1 MSRVRRHPWI
11 VLGIV
16 VVGAILAYFAVSSS
30 QGLLEVVGRLPVS
43 VALLLTWVAV
53 FPNEAKKIASEAVGA
68 LFYWSRRGQ
77 RIAVGTGIE
86 ADVARATSRLEAE
99 APGLFTRALKIGWHR
114 GKAGHVDL
122 PEGKLIVKLR
132 DHREQ
137 SANLTTAVVA
147 HVRNSSLA
155 RARLHMD
162 RDVNKAV
169 EFSLVSLILE
179 GLDRQAASS
188 FRDEVCLPACEGSS
202 RLATVCDWTR
212 VLDSQ
217 GLFTRVA
224 VTELN
229 DLGSRLAGQLPS
241 ASAAEE
247 SYQFVSYLH
256 RIATKA
262 HGEHLS
268 DELKFHRDHLSLG
281 VVLVARPEIYAIH
294 GDSAYTAR
302 VGQYAKEGVAA
313 VYLVARGMNVEYA
326 KSVATQLRGHGNVTS
341 VDEFEFDIVL
351 RGITRPAYVAR
362 VALDLRLSRRATRR
376 FAVLREA
383 RGLTRN
389 G

>member
-1 MSRVRRHPWI
+1 MRWVRQHPWI
-11 VLGIV
+11 VLGIALICAV
-16 VVGAILAYFAVSSS
+16 LAYFAVSSS
-30 QGLLEVVGRLPVS
+30 QFLLEAVGRLPVS
-43 VALLLTWVAV
+43 VSFLLTWVAV
-53 FPNEAKKIASEAVGA
+53 FPNEAKKIVAEVVGV

-86 ADVARATSRLEAE
+86 ADVARATSRVDAE
-99 APGLFTRALKIGWHR
+99 APGLFTRAFKIQWHR

-122 PEGKLIVKLR
+122 PEGELIVKLR
-132 DHREQ
+132 DHRQ
-137 SANLTTAVVA
+137 QGANLTTAIVA

-155 RARLHMD
+155 RARLHLD

-169 EFSLVSLILE
+169 EFGLVSLMLE
-179 GLDRQAASS
+179 GLDQHAASA
-188 FRDEVCLPACEGSS
+188 FRDEVCLPACEDSD

-224 VTELN
+224 VTELTG
-229 DLGSRLAGQLPS
+229 LGSRLAGQLPS

-247 SYQFVSYLH
+247 SYQFLSYLH

-262 HGEHLS
+262 HGEDLS
-268 DELKFHRDHLSLG
+268 DELKFHRAHLSLG

-294 GDSAYTAR
+294 GDSAYTGR

-313 VYLVARGMNVEYA
+313 VYLVGRGMNVEYS
-326 KSVATQLRGHGNVTS
+326 KSVSTQLRGHGNVTS
-341 VDEFEFDIVL
+341 VDEFEFDVVL

-362 VALDLRLSRRATRR
+362 VALDLRLSRRAERR

-383 RGLTRN
+383 RGS
-389 G
+389 GGSA